1 MHDDVIDA
9 ADTRRGRPTANAM
22 FDNAASVMLGDYM
35 FANAAELVS
44 RTGRV
49 DVIRLFAQTL
59 MTMAKGELNQD
70 ISAYDTASGN
80 VSDYYQRIHGKTAS
94 LFATAGAA
102 GAIMASC
109 DEGTV
114 EALRRYGRDLGM
126 AFQIVDDILDFSG
139 DGAQMGKPVGG
150 DLIAG
155 TLTLPSILL
164 LEQEPE
170 GNPVSRLFA
179 TDDPDERRRH
189 LDEALERIGK
199 SDILERSMLTA
210 REWSESALE
219 ALIRAGAERASG
231 GAGRGGPVRDAARL
245 LGAQPS
251 RPAAGRCDPPCF
263 SCRAFLCRAFSCRA
277 VASLRMARCRRCS
290 SRLTRRV
297 AILRSNWSLRSCL
310 AGGRLSSACLSWGC
324 SWGLAR
330 LGR

>member
-1 MHDDVIDA
+1 MTSVAALYGPIADDLSRVEETLDQVCRSDFDPLDTMLKAVLERSGKRLRPAIALLAGRFGAYDAERHVLLAASIELLHIATLVHDDVIDA

-189 LDEALERIGK
+189 LEEALERIGK

-219 ALIRAGAERASG
+219 ALSGLERSEHQEAL
-231 GAGRGGPVRDAARL
+231 A
-245 LGAQPS
+245 
-251 RPAAGRCDPPCF
+251 
-263 SCRAFLCRAFSCRA
+263 A
-277 VASLRMARCRRCS
+277 VARFVTERDF
-290 SRLTRRV
+290 
-297 AILRSNWSLRSCL
+297 
-310 AGGRLSSACLSWGC
+310 
-324 SWGLAR
+324 
-330 LGR
+330 